1 MSNKIFGIDPGSL
14 INEVAP
20 NPTGSSGGTD
30 RVAAF
35 VQENLPIAMEVSK
48 RIGASPELILGQW
61 GLETGWGKSVI
72 PGTNNLGNIKD
83 PSGRGPRAFDKAE
96 GSNDSYRAFGTKDD
110 FGNGFADLMGLDRY
124 KGAIGAGSDPG
135 KYFTGLK
142 NGGYATDPDY
152 IQKGVAAAKMVAGA
166 LGSSLDAGAQAAPI
180 GGGEYYTPKNKGRHA
195 GVSAGADG
203 AKLSDYFKELAASA
217 IDAVGSGVQFV
228 GEGAAAVANEVTD
241 SEDYVGKNILKPV
254 SESVR
259 GSMSE
264 GGKLARQSSAIEG
277 DFLDVLQGDTSSVKL
292 PESGEGWGMLF
303 ASGLGSLAT
312 VLIPYVGQIGKAAK
326 INGALEVA
334 KAANDVAKVAQL
346 TKELAQVNR
355 IAQGIGAVTNA
366 AVTGGAAAEDVRQG
380 LGQSMA
386 QMSHDELLK
395 SVPAYAKAYA
405 ETGDQKRARDAVVN
419 SSARWAALASS
430 AAGAATGALDAKV
443 IQDVILKKGAANAL
457 AGSANSTAGRGA
469 VGFALGSAFEGSQE
483 VSEKVGQNIGENVG
497 LGRDALEDATRN
509 TLGDFLGGAV
519 VGGPLGAGAGA
530 ISRPASGPAV
540 NPAVEA
546 ARQQA
551 ANGNSPLSSAAV
563 AGNDAAPAP
572 QPEQAN
578 ADPMAD
584 RLGALEAEI
593 RQGGLLNAVR
603 SSDSPIDS
611 KQFVNDLSIAR
622 SPSTSPHLRE
632 QALARIEFA
641 VEWARENA
649 PTAPAGTDTGAAV
662 QAIDAALSDTGIQMS
677 ERDRA
682 TLADLRSM
690 IAVGN
695 MGAQAKAALAQQAM
709 SLIGPYRAGAMEA
722 VANDA
727 PAALLGEQ
735 QAQQDPSQRPG
746 GALLNG
752 LGRNAIQP
760 TVGTTEQGQA
770 ASQEAEARLQQLAEE
785 DGQAGTA
792 NGSIKAAPAVAP
804 EVAASS
810 ATEAANAR
818 LGQLEQEESVNQF
831 EADTKPVAQAE
842 PEPEQTPAEPAFD
855 RITEP
860 RVAIPADDGSGVPA
874 ARRKRRAV
882 LDSLAGL
889 GFDRVERRD
898 DGFYFLN
905 PRTRQE
911 FKLDGMADAQ
921 MANVAAR
928 RALDAAAQKAATSNQ
943 NDTPQP
949 SEAQAKAGKYA
960 KGNLKFDGLD
970 IAVENPVGS
979 TRSGTDPDGNKWS
992 VDMSAHYGF
1001 VRRTMGADGDQV
1013 DVYIAQNAKAG
1024 APVFV
1029 VDQHNDDGSFDEH
1042 KVVLGART
1050 QAEAERIYDAH
1061 FSDGSGPARRRGI
1074 KTMTMDEFKS
1084 WLKSDGTKAPAAVE
1098 DVAATV
1104 DPVYAPGTPVYS
1116 DGERTMVAADES
1128 KFPDKASPS
1137 TKAKG
1142 RSRVTKGQAAL
1153 LRSIAAV
1160 FGKRVVFFT
1169 GSLDDGFVLNSKPD
1183 TVFINQETGVSSLA
1197 VLGHELLHL
1206 LKTDMP
1212 QAYAAI
1218 AKVIRSRV
1226 ANAKAFREDYYGKF
1240 IVVDGR
1246 GMSVGAFHRQADA
1259 NKALAA
1265 LGGNG
1270 SIKEQAGVELNDN
1283 ELEELTADLNGNLMR
1298 DGKFWNEVFQQI
1310 QSDGNAPASLISRF
1324 VGLVTNVISR
1334 ISDAFAGQRSFE
1346 ANKFVNDLK
1355 EIRKAL
1361 SQGMSLYA
1369 KSAETSANKLKA
1381 DAMKAAT
1388 KVKMSTGRT
1397 ASESPAVGIHFSK
1410 QARESLDGAKY
1421 GTGMKGVEAQRLSG
1435 ATDPR
1440 IKERV
1445 YAYIDN
1451 GSGVRP
1457 EDNVGGIAHEVKLP
1471 KLYDA
1476 KADVDGLWNASDLN
1490 GSESRVLD
1498 AGYDGYF
1505 VNDKAATQ
1513 GVAVVL
1519 GKASRNLAAK
1529 PLNSNVSA
1537 EPLKK
1542 GLMSQEIEAIDITR
1556 IPGAKIRSG
1565 TIVVPPQS
1573 VQAANDEFE
1582 RANIAVRF
1590 SKERLPTP
1598 AEQYAE
1604 VEAKFKGTDQW
1615 MKAPNGQPTK
1625 LSERQWVHV
1634 RTDAFKSWFGDWE
1647 KFAGMQGGVWND
1659 ADGAVSKA
1667 VGENGEPLVVYHGTN
1682 TAGFM
1687 SFKRPGGSGRG
1698 DLGIFTTPEWEGAA
1712 SYVTSGRARNID
1724 APAMPKTT
1732 SDLEDI
1738 GYEFYD
1744 TDGEFLYSD
1753 ANGYTY
1759 GPFDTEAEALQNAL
1773 DEYDDSNNID
1783 TRPGVYALFINVR
1796 EPAESYFEGANWD
1809 GQRANQWSVEVGDEV
1824 QYDGDGKAYFQS
1836 QDEAIDFAETFV
1848 EPEIEDADERR
1859 EAAEEY
1865 VVAAQEHHETTDGV
1879 VREARLDGKDG
1890 AIIRDVMDIGSGP
1903 IAPFDPFDIFVA
1915 VDPNQLKSA
1924 DFNDGTYSLDKD
1936 DIRLSKERDY
1946 KLDIE
1951 REERVK
1957 AKAVQITKPELDAIN
1972 ADAEKFGFDKRI
1984 VSKVVAMAKDTK
1996 RKFPPKD
2003 GWAPMTVAGIT
2014 VKLDGDKKPIPG
2026 SEEPKFAI
2034 QSYGFNVPPGKSRG
2048 PATMDEALADK
2059 VANKFEQLVLDVY
2072 ERAEAGD
2079 KNAQTIIAHQ
2089 TWYRNVAEVLRREYG
2104 ASGDL
2109 LADLLGATSPNTP
2122 VDTNWKFSI
2131 DILRRFVRGDFDA
2144 ELRKFDRFVKDGGDA
2159 SKYPAADKIRQVS
2172 GKLYGMNSTNAM
2184 KALLDMWRVIEPG
2197 SAPKARNFALNL
2209 IGQSNIATIDVWAAR
2224 MLRRSAN
2231 MVRGMDL
2238 PRIPPP
2244 AETGVTGAW
2253 NASAAGIT
2261 GEFGFGA
2268 SVMDRVSRSLEKRGI
2283 KVSPPDLQAIA
2294 WFVEKELWGRKGWTS
2309 KQGEGGSFEEQIDAT
2324 PVERYMAGWSIQQGE
2339 KVPSEGDSSVAQARV
2354 LSTLVGDDSVI
2365 AARVL
2370 PSYGLY
2376 GGVVES
2382 SFDTEWTATKG
2393 KHDPTMAIAEIA
2405 RIASENDQFDIFVSR
2420 VIAPNE
2426 SNPNARPGVEIYFQ
2440 SPRALD
2446 AAMPILERFTS
2457 RGQDGFTMA
2466 VDPRA
2471 RIKSLGDKEF
2481 VGVRLQYVPEISMRW
2496 DEGLR
2501 ETLMAPG
2508 ELERVMGEKRTLLR
2522 DIAAEVSTMDGVA
2535 FASMQQ
2541 YDTLVVGKENYD
2553 EYIDRATEEGRGRA
2567 GAAPWFGAPI
2577 RQGLEGAIARLRG
2590 ERRQVNRGG
2599 VQGAGRAGERG
2610 GRPES
2615 GQAEDRQVQA
2625 PERGIRASQP
2635 RGEEELTPLPGAP
2648 KVPGFHGP
2656 DPRLVAVA
2664 EQYARDNGITLR
2676 RQAEYVQVDPERA
2689 KRIADAY
2696 EAMPHAPNDPK
2707 VKEAFQNLIRQ
2718 TVAQYEAL
2726 VDAGYKFWF
2735 IDLNKPS
2742 NAEYA
2747 STPWNAMRDIRANKE
2762 MGVFP
2767 TADGFGS
2774 GATDLDVSA
2783 NPLLADTGFRWPIGG
2798 PRGKTAPVLANDLFR
2813 AVHDAFGHG
2822 LEGSGFRAQGEENA
2836 WQAHVRLFTGS
2847 AVAAITSETRGQ
2859 NSWLNY
2865 GPSGESNRT
2874 AQVEDTVFADQKTGL
2889 MPEWTW
2895 TEGRVSDM
2903 AQQVKR
2909 SAERAPAFYSQLQ
2922 RAIEQVP
2929 ARLST
2934 MAAPQWAQWLKA
2946 NASKLGVK
2954 QDEITWSGIEDYLK
2968 LRGRDKIDSAELAAW
2983 VGANGVQIEDVLM
2996 GGPLSPNA
3004 VAQIIRDNDNLG
3016 FDTVNQ
3022 AYNALK
3028 VDYKRDPSSL
3038 NVWDISETDRDAI
3051 RRALDADQS
3060 PTKYGDYTVPGGTKY
3075 RELLLTLPPKS
3086 TTHYLAENQ
3095 YGGRGGPFATEAEAI
3110 DFAGS
3115 GGRVLPQS
3123 GDSGLDSRL
3132 YRSSHWDQRNILAH
3146 VRVDERTDADGKRVL
3161 FVNELQSD
3169 WGQDGRKRGFGEPG
3183 KGWSAKRD
3191 ENGRWDV
3198 YSAGGEYHS
3207 TVYAGSESE
3216 AISMVAGTRGRDVV
3230 PSAPFVTKT
3239 EGWLNLAL
3247 KRIAMLAVEGGYDK
3261 VAFISGKQAA
3271 NLYQL
3276 SNQIDRID
3284 YNRNGDGTYNLSAIR
3299 DGREV
3304 FAKEYVSEVELE
3316 DIVGKEIAQKMV
3328 DGEGRRPEEFD
3339 EIDRWESEDDDGGD
3353 FDYDGTQPKTL
3364 SGLDL
3369 EVGGDGM
3376 KGFYDQIVPQAISKL
3391 LPKLGGGKLT
3401 KVGINGDF
3409 NVFQEEESWWGNNV
3423 TSTLYRSEQE
3433 AREAASMPQA
3443 GFEVTDKMRDTVL
3456 SGVPLFSRE
3465 RAGTDAESDVDQ
3477 TKDKYNQR
3485 IEALRELVACLTK

>member
-20 NPTGSSGGTD
+20 NPTSSSGGAD

-142 NGGYATDPDY
+142 KGGYATDPDY

-166 LGSSLDAGAQAAPI
+166 LGSSLDAGTQSAPS
-180 GGGEYYTPKNKGRHA
+180 GGEYYTPKNKGRHA
-195 GVSAGADG
+195 GVSAGAEG

-264 GGKLARQSSAIEG
+264 GGKMARQSSAIEG
-277 DFLDVLQGDTSSVKL
+277 DFLGVLQGDTSSVKL

-457 AGSANSTAGRGA
+457 ARSANSTAGRGA

-677 ERDRA
+677 EQDRA

-709 SLIGPYRAGAMEA
+709 SLIGPYRAGAMET

-804 EVAASS
+804 EVAANS

-831 EADTKPVAQAE
+831 ESDTKPVAQAAPE
-842 PEPEQTPAEPAFD
+842 PEPEQAQAEPAFD

-882 LDSLAGL
+882 LDNLAGL

-970 IAVENPVGS
+970 IAIENPVGS

-1042 KVVLGART
+1042 KVILGART

-1104 DPVYAPGTPVYS
+1104 DPVHAPGTPVYS

-1128 KFPDKASPS
+1128 KFPEKASPS

-1160 FGKRVVFFT
+1160 FGKKVVFFT
-1169 GSLDDGFVLNSKPD
+1169 GSLDDGFVLNSRPD

-1298 DGKFWNEVFQQI
+1298 DGKFWSEVFQQI
-1310 QSDGNAPASLISRF
+1310 QADGNAPASLISRF

-1529 PLNSNVSA
+1529 PLNNKVSA

-1590 SKERLPTP
+1590 SKERLSTP

-1667 VGENGEPLVVYHGTN
+1667 VGENGEPLVVYHGTD

-1712 SYVTSGRARNID
+1712 SYVNKGRARNID

-1744 TDGEFLYSD
+1744 TDGEFSYSD

-1773 DEYDDSNNID
+1773 DEYDDSDNID

-1796 EPAESYFEGANWD
+1796 EPYESDFEGANWD
-1809 GQRANQWSVEVGDEV
+1809 GQRVDQWSVAVGGEA

-1859 EAAEEY
+1859 EAAADY
-1865 VVAAQEHHETTDGV
+1865 VFAAPDHYESTDEA
-1879 VREARLDGKDG
+1879 VREARHVGNDG
-1890 AIIRDVMDIGSGP
+1890 AVIRNVMDIGSGP
-1903 IAPFDPFDIFVA
+1903 IAPSDPFDIFVA
-1915 VDPNQLKSA
+1915 VDPGQLKSA
-1924 DFNDGTYSLDKD
+1924 DFNDGSYSLDKD
-1936 DIRLSKERDY
+1936 DIRLSAER
-1946 KLDIE
+1946 KP
-1951 REERVK
+1951 
-1957 AKAVQITKPELDAIN
+1957 AKAAAKKREQEAAIGDKTDISKLPNGRAIPPEVAVGALASSFEIARGKTYNRGRDLKMDIQGRVVAAAKAARVSLTARTKELHKFLAGVVFGDAMYALRTNENAIGWYDSKVSRAIGAISVVHPEINTSKESRLAFLWALAVTSNGLKVDKNFELAEAAYRRWKSSSDTLQARVMPTDVGIGNASKAINESLGLFNDMTRSLGYERTAKFMATEFPAGDITRMLGLEVGGEWTSTPVRGAAILGPKIGNGFYMNLNGYFDALTMDRWLMRTYGRMTGTLMTIDKQAISDSSNKLKAAVDAMTPAQRREMSTLIGKPVRKGMSQGELDALSAAVDKASII
-1972 ADAEKFGFDKRI
+1972 KDKR
-1984 VSKVVAMAKDTK
+1984 AKMQEDERTNRFRLDARGLAK
-1996 RKFPPKD
+1996 
-2003 GWAPMTVAGIT
+2003 A
-2014 VKLDGDKKPIPG
+2014 LDGQK
-2026 SEEPKFAI
+2026 EA
-2034 QSYGFNVPPGKSRG
+2034 
-2048 PATMDEALADK
+2048 PA
-2059 VANKFEQLVLDVY
+2059 N
-2072 ERAEAGD
+2072 
-2079 KNAQTIIAHQ
+2079 
-2089 TWYRNVAEVLRREYG
+2089 
-2104 ASGDL
+2104 
-2109 LADLLGATSPNTP
+2109 
-2122 VDTNWKFSI
+2122 
-2131 DILRRFVRGDFDA
+2131 
-2144 ELRKFDRFVKDGGDA
+2144 
-2159 SKYPAADKIRQVS
+2159 
-2172 GKLYGMNSTNAM
+2172 
-2184 KALLDMWRVIEPG
+2184 
-2197 SAPKARNFALNL
+2197 
-2209 IGQSNIATIDVWAAR
+2209 
-2224 MLRRSAN
+2224 
-2231 MVRGMDL
+2231 
-2238 PRIPPP
+2238 P
-2244 AETGVTGAW
+2244 AERNWIRAIFATA
-2253 NASAAGIT
+2253 
-2261 GEFGFGA
+2261 
-2268 SVMDRVSRSLEKRGI
+2268 LERLREEGKGMTM
-2283 KVSPPDLQAIA
+2283 SDLQAL
-2294 WFVEKELWGRKGWTS
+2294 LWYPERRLYDAAKADDS
-2309 KQGEGGSFEEQIDAT
+2309 IEEGYEDDDA
-2324 PVERYMAGWSIQQGE
+2324 PDYANAAMKLALNNGADRA
-2339 KVPSEGDSSVAQARV
+2339 
-2354 LSTLVGDDSVI
+2354 SVI
-2365 AARVL
+2365 AAMDKAESMGTVKAETLTDDERAAMLREMRAAPEQQVQAAFEVAPDPANAQAVAAWSGLDAKTRAAITASVRDDVL
-2370 PSYGLY
+2370 PGIADAVGVTIKKVAPATGGFAGL
-2376 GGVVES
+2376 
-2382 SFDTEWTATKG
+2382 
-2393 KHDPTMAIAEIA
+2393 I
-2405 RIASENDQFDIFVSR
+2405 
-2420 VIAPNE
+2420 
-2426 SNPNARPGVEIYFQ
+2426 NPNLIGEYQKTKVSIRQARQLSAAIGYVLDQDSVALSDPRSDQTVNLIRLTFDKKPDAHVAQIFAAINSAIPEI
-2440 SPRALD
+2440 
-2446 AAMPILERFTS
+2446 
-2457 RGQDGFTMA
+2457 DGFTLRGKNFDVLNFTSLSNEYVIEQIRQAMVKAGLPLEA
-2466 VDPRA
+2466 VLSHGEVHSELIEKGSYEGHLQGIRPGDREGVRGELDRLRDRA
-2471 RIKSLGDKEF
+2471 RQIVEQGINAARSGRP
-2481 VGVRLQYVPEISMRW
+2481 GAA
-2496 DEGLR
+2496 GL
-2501 ETLMAPG
+2501 
-2508 ELERVMGEKRTLLR
+2508 
-2522 DIAAEVSTMDGVA
+2522 AAEP
-2535 FASMQQ
+2535 ASK
-2541 YDTLVVGKENYD
+2541 GASFSR
-2553 EYIDRATEEGRGRA
+2553 DRAGRDRGREL
-2567 GAAPWFGAPI
+2567 AP
-2577 RQGLEGAIARLRG
+2577 LEGAPTVA
-2590 ERRQVNRGG
+2590 
-2599 VQGAGRAGERG
+2599 GA
-2610 GRPES
+2610 
-2615 GQAEDRQVQA
+2615 
-2625 PERGIRASQP
+2625 
-2635 RGEEELTPLPGAP
+2635 T
-2648 KVPGFHGP
+2648 GP
-2656 DPRLVAVA
+2656 DPRLVEVA
-2664 EQYARDNGITLR
+2664 ERYAQQNGISLK

-2689 KRIADAY
+2689 SRIADAY
-2696 EAMPHAPNDPK
+2696 AAMPHAPGDRK
-2707 VKEAFQNLIRQ
+2707 VKEAYGNLIRQ
-2718 TVAQYEAL
+2718 TVAQYRAL
-2726 VDAGYKFWF
+2726 EDAGYKFYLF
-2735 IDLNKPS
+2735 DES
-2742 NAEYA
+2742 NDPYQGN
-2747 STPWNAMRDIRANKE
+2747 PWNAMRDLRANQV
-2762 MGVFP
+2762 MGVFA
-2767 TADGFGS
+2767 TEAGFGS
-2774 GATDLDVSA
+2774 GATDLDVA
-2783 NPLLADTGFRWPIGG
+2783 DNPLLADTGIKWPYGSLD
-2798 PRGKTAPVLANDLFR
+2798 GKRKRVLANDLFR

-2847 AVAAITSETRGQ
+2847 AVGAITSETRGQ

-2865 GPSGESNRT
+2865 GPSGESNR
-2874 AQVEDTVFADQKTGL
+2874 AAKVEDTVFADQKTGL
-2889 MPEWTW
+2889 MPGWTW
-2895 TEGRVSDM
+2895 TEGRVGDM
-2903 AQQVKR
+2903 PAATGQDPEIIKLFDDLQNARGLRLV
-2909 SAERAPAFYSQLQ
+2909 RA
-2922 RAIEQVP
+2922 
-2929 ARLST
+2929 
-2934 MAAPQWAQWLKA
+2934 
-2946 NASKLGVK
+2946 
-2954 QDEITWSGIEDYLK
+2954 
-2968 LRGRDKIDSAELAAW
+2968 
-2983 VGANGVQIEDVLM
+2983 
-2996 GGPLSPNA
+2996 
-3004 VAQIIRDNDNLG
+3004 
-3016 FDTVNQ
+3016 
-3022 AYNALK
+3022 
-3028 VDYKRDPSSL
+3028 
-3038 NVWDISETDRDAI
+3038 RDAV
-3051 RRALDADQS
+3051 DAHPMGEQIAKIHRDF
-3060 PTKYGDYTVPGGTKY
+3060 YD
-3075 RELLLTLPPKS
+3075 TLEK
-3086 TTHYLAENQ
+3086 L
-3095 YGGRGGPFATEAEAI
+3095 
-3110 DFAGS
+3110 
-3115 GGRVLPQS
+3115 
-3123 GDSGLDSRL
+3123 
-3132 YRSSHWDQRNILAH
+3132 
-3146 VRVDERTDADGKRVL
+3146 
-3161 FVNELQSD
+3161 
-3169 WGQDGRKRGFGEPG
+3169 
-3183 KGWSAKRD
+3183 
-3191 ENGRWDV
+3191 
-3198 YSAGGEYHS
+3198 
-3207 TVYAGSESE
+3207 
-3216 AISMVAGTRGRDVV
+3216 
-3230 PSAPFVTKT
+3230 
-3239 EGWLNLAL
+3239 
-3247 KRIAMLAVEGGYDK
+3247 
-3261 VAFISGKQAA
+3261 
-3271 NLYQL
+3271 
-3276 SNQIDRID
+3276 
-3284 YNRNGDGTYNLSAIR
+3284 
-3299 DGREV
+3299 
-3304 FAKEYVSEVELE
+3304 
-3316 DIVGKEIAQKMV
+3316 
-3328 DGEGRRPEEFD
+3328 
-3339 EIDRWESEDDDGGD
+3339 DDDG
-3353 FDYDGTQPKTL
+3353 L
-3364 SGLDL
+3364 
-3369 EVGGDGM
+3369 
-3376 KGFYDQIVPQAISKL
+3376 IS
-3391 LPKLGGGKLT
+3391 
-3401 KVGINGDF
+3401 INC
-3409 NVFQEEESWWGNNV
+3409 
-3423 TSTLYRSEQE
+3423 
-3433 AREAASMPQA
+3433 P
-3443 GFEVTDKMRDTVL
+3443 
-3456 SGVPLFSRE
+3456 
-3465 RAGTDAESDVDQ
+3465 
-3477 TKDKYNQR
+3477 
-3485 IEALRELVACLTK
+3485 

>member
-1 MSNKIFGIDPGSL
+1 MSNKIFGLDPSSL
-14 INEVAP
+14 IDEVAP
-20 NPTGSSGGTD
+20 NAPVASGGGD

-61 GLETGWGKSVI
+61 GLETGWGRSVI

-110 FGNGFADLMGLDRY
+110 FGNGFADLLGLDRY

-142 NGGYATDPDY
+142 RGGYATDPEY
-152 IQKGVAAAKMVAGA
+152 IQKGVAAAKMVASV
-166 LGSSLDAGAQAAPI
+166 LGSSLSTEEPSASGTGQ
-180 GGGEYYTPKNKGRHA
+180 YYTPQNKGRHA

-203 AKLSDYFKELAASA
+203 ANVSDYFKELAASA
-217 IDAVGSGVQFV
+217 IDAIGSGVQFV
-228 GEGAAAVANEVTD
+228 GEGVAAAANKATD

-254 SESVR
+254 SESIR

-264 GGKLARQSSAIEG
+264 GGKLARRSSAIEG

-366 AVTGGAAAEDVRQG
+366 AVTGGAAAEDVRQS

-395 SVPAYAKAYA
+395 AVPAYAKAYA
-405 ETGDQKRARDAVVN
+405 ETGDQKRARDAVIN

-443 IQDVILKKGAANAL
+443 IQDVILKKGTANAL
-457 AGSANSTAGRGA
+457 AKSANSTVGRGA
-469 VGFALGSAFEGSQE
+469 VGFALGGAFEGGQE

-497 LGRDALEDATRN
+497 LGRDALDDATRD

-519 VGGPLGAGAGA
+519 VGGPLGAGAGVV
-530 ISRPASGPAV
+530 SRPAVGPAA

-563 AGNDAAPAP
+563 VGNDAAPVQQP
-572 QPEQAN
+572 QPEKVD

-584 RLGALEAEI
+584 RLGALEAEV

-603 SSDSPIDS
+603 SADSPINP
-611 KQFVNDLSIAR
+611 KQLVNDLSIAR
-622 SPSTSPHLRE
+622 SPSTAAHLRE

-677 ERDRA
+677 EQDRA

-709 SLIGPYRAGAMEA
+709 SLIGPYRAGAMET

-727 PAALLGEQ
+727 PAAMLGEQ

-831 EADTKPVAQAE
+831 EADTKPVAQAAPEPE
-842 PEPEQTPAEPAFD
+842 PEPEQAPAEPAFD

-882 LDSLAGL
+882 LDNLAGL

-905 PRTRQE
+905 SRTRQE
-911 FKLDGMADAQ
+911 FKLDGRADAQ
-921 MANVAAR
+921 MANVAVR
-928 RALDAAAQKAATSNQ
+928 RALDAAAQQAATSNQ

-949 SEAQAKAGKYA
+949 TEAQAKAGKYA

-970 IAVENPVGS
+970 IAIENPVGS
-979 TRSGTDPDGNKWS
+979 TRSGTDPAGNKWS
-992 VDMSAHYGF
+992 VDMTAHYGF

-1013 DVYIAQNAKAG
+1013 DVYIAPNARAG
-1024 APVFV
+1024 SPVYVF
-1029 VDQHNDDGSFDEH
+1029 DQHNDDGSFDEH
-1042 KVVLGART
+1042 KVVLGARS

-1061 FSDGSGPARRRGI
+1061 FSDGSGPSRRRGV
-1074 KTMTMDEFKS
+1074 KAMSMDEFKS

-1098 DVAATV
+1098 DIAATV
-1104 DPVYAPGTPVYS
+1104 EPGYAPGVTIYT
-1116 DGERTMVAADES
+1116 DGERTMVTADES
-1128 KFPDKASPS
+1128 AFPEKAPASA
-1137 TKAKG
+1137 KAKG
-1142 RSRVTKGQAAL
+1142 RNKVTQGQAAL

-1160 FGKRVVFFT
+1160 FGKKVVFFT

-1270 SIKEQAGVELNDN
+1270 SIKEQTGVELNDN

-1361 SQGMSLYA
+1361 SQGVSLYA
-1369 KSAETSANKLKA
+1369 KSAEISANKLKA

-1388 KVKMSTGRT
+1388 KVKMSTDRV
-1397 ASESPAVGIHFSK
+1397 ASESPEVGIHFSR
-1410 QARESLDGAKY
+1410 QARETLDGSKY
-1421 GTGMKGVEAQRLSG
+1421 GTGLKGAEAQRLSG

-1440 IKERV
+1440 IKDRV
-1445 YAYIDN
+1445 YAYIDE
-1451 GSGVRP
+1451 GTGVRP
-1457 EDNVGGIAHEVKLP
+1457 EAGVGGYAHEVKLP

-1476 KADVDGLWNASDLN
+1476 KADVNGIWNASDLN

-1498 AGYDGYF
+1498 AGFDGYF
-1505 VNDKAATQ
+1505 VKQHPTGQ
-1513 GVAVVL
+1513 GIAVVL

-1529 PLNSNVSA
+1529 PLNGYVSAKPLNGYVSA

-1542 GLMSQEIEAIDITR
+1542 GLMSQEIAAIDITR
-1556 IPGAKIRSG
+1556 IPGAKIKSG

-1573 VQAANDEFE
+1573 RQAANDEFE

-1590 SKERLPTP
+1590 SAERLPTP

-1604 VEAKFKGTDQW
+1604 VEAKYRGTDQW
-1615 MKAPNGQPTK
+1615 MKAPNGEPTK
-1625 LSERQWVHV
+1625 LNERQWIHV
-1634 RTDAFKSWFGDWE
+1634 RTPSFKAWFGDWE
-1647 KFAGMQGGVWND
+1647 KFAGKEGSVWND
-1659 ADGAVSKA
+1659 ADGEVSKA
-1667 VGENGEPLVVYHGTN
+1667 VGSNGEPLVVYHGTN
-1682 TAGFM
+1682 SAGFM
-1687 SFKRPGGSGRG
+1687 KFNRPGGSGRG

-1712 SYVTSGRARNID
+1712 SYVNKGRARNID
-1724 APAMPKTT
+1724 APAMPKTA

-1744 TDGEFLYSD
+1744 IDGEFSYSD

-1773 DEYDDSNNID
+1773 DEYDDSDNVD

-1796 EPAESYFEGANWD
+1796 NPQEAYFEGANWD
-1809 GQRANQWSVEVGDEV
+1809 GQRAGQWSVEVGGEL
-1824 QYDGDGKAYFQS
+1824 QYDANNKAYFQS
-1836 QDEAIDFAETFV
+1836 QDEAIDFAEMFV
-1848 EPEIEDADERR
+1848 DPDIEDDGDRR
-1859 EAAEEY
+1859 EAAADY
-1865 VVAAQEHHETTDGV
+1865 VVAAPDHYETTDDV
-1879 VREARLDGKDG
+1879 VREARRSGMDG
-1890 AIIRDVMDIGSGP
+1890 AIIREVMDIGSGP
-1903 IAPFDPFDIFVA
+1903 IAPFDPFDVFVA

-1972 ADAEKFGFDKRI
+1972 ADAEKLGLDKRI
-1984 VSKVVAMAKDTK
+1984 VSKVVVMARDTK

-2003 GWAPMTVAGIT
+2003 GWAPMTVAGIA

-2059 VANKFEQLVLDVY
+2059 VAAKFEQLVLDVY

-2244 AETGVTGAW
+2244 AEPGVTGVW
-2253 NASAAGIT
+2253 NASATGIT

-2339 KVPSEGDSSVAQARV
+2339 KVPSDGDSSVAQARV

-2365 AARVL
+2365 AARVM

-2393 KHDPTMAIAEIA
+2393 RHDPTMAIAEIA
-2405 RIASENDQFDIFVSR
+2405 KIASENDQFDIFVSR

-2471 RIKSLGDKEF
+2471 RIKSLGNKEF

-2508 ELERVMGEKRTLLR
+2508 ELERVMEEKRVLLR
-2522 DIAAEVSTMDGVA
+2522 DIAAEVRTMDGVA

-2599 VQGAGRAGERG
+2599 VPGAGGASDRG
-2610 GRPES
+2610 GRPEF
-2615 GQAEDRQVQA
+2615 GQATDRQVQA
-2625 PERGIRASQP
+2625 PERGVRASQP

-2648 KVPGFHGP
+2648 NVPGFHGP

-2664 EQYARDNGITLR
+2664 ERYARDNGITLR

-2707 VKEAFQNLIRQ
+2707 VKEAYENLIRQ

-2767 TADGFGS
+2767 TAEGFGS
-2774 GATDLDVSA
+2774 GATNLDVSA

-2865 GPSGESNRT
+2865 GPHGERNRT
-2874 AQVEDTVFADQKTGL
+2874 AKVEDTVFADQKTGL

-2895 TEGRVSDM
+2895 TEGRVGDM
-2903 AQQVKR
+2903 
-2909 SAERAPAFYSQLQ
+2909 PA
-2922 RAIEQVP
+2922 
-2929 ARLST
+2929 
-2934 MAAPQWAQWLKA
+2934 
-2946 NASKLGVK
+2946 
-2954 QDEITWSGIEDYLK
+2954 
-2968 LRGRDKIDSAELAAW
+2968 
-2983 VGANGVQIEDVLM
+2983 ANGQDPEIIKLFDDLQ
-2996 GGPLSPNA
+2996 NA
-3004 VAQIIRDNDNLG
+3004 RGLRLV
-3016 FDTVNQ
+3016 
-3022 AYNALK
+3022 
-3028 VDYKRDPSSL
+3028 
-3038 NVWDISETDRDAI
+3038 
-3051 RRALDADQS
+3051 RA
-3060 PTKYGDYTVPGGTKY
+3060 
-3075 RELLLTLPPKS
+3075 RE
-3086 TTHYLAENQ
+3086 
-3095 YGGRGGPFATEAEAI
+3095 
-3110 DFAGS
+3110 
-3115 GGRVLPQS
+3115 
-3123 GDSGLDSRL
+3123 
-3132 YRSSHWDQRNILAH
+3132 
-3146 VRVDERTDADGKRVL
+3146 
-3161 FVNELQSD
+3161 
-3169 WGQDGRKRGFGEPG
+3169 
-3183 KGWSAKRD
+3183 
-3191 ENGRWDV
+3191 
-3198 YSAGGEYHS
+3198 
-3207 TVYAGSESE
+3207 
-3216 AISMVAGTRGRDVV
+3216 
-3230 PSAPFVTKT
+3230 
-3239 EGWLNLAL
+3239 
-3247 KRIAMLAVEGGYDK
+3247 AVEAHPMGEQIAKIHKDFYD
-3261 VAFISGKQAA
+3261 I
-3271 NLYQL
+3271 LEQL
-3276 SNQIDRID
+3276 
-3284 YNRNGDGTYNLSAIR
+3284 
-3299 DGREV
+3299 
-3304 FAKEYVSEVELE
+3304 
-3316 DIVGKEIAQKMV
+3316 
-3328 DGEGRRPEEFD
+3328 
-3339 EIDRWESEDDDGGD
+3339 DDDGLI
-3353 FDYDGTQPKTL
+3353 K
-3364 SGLDL
+3364 
-3369 EVGGDGM
+3369 
-3376 KGFYDQIVPQAISKL
+3376 
-3391 LPKLGGGKLT
+3391 
-3401 KVGINGDF
+3401 INC
-3409 NVFQEEESWWGNNV
+3409 
-3423 TSTLYRSEQE
+3423 
-3433 AREAASMPQA
+3433 P
-3443 GFEVTDKMRDTVL
+3443 
-3456 SGVPLFSRE
+3456 
-3465 RAGTDAESDVDQ
+3465 
-3477 TKDKYNQR
+3477 
-3485 IEALRELVACLTK
+3485 

>member
-1 MSNKIFGIDPGSL
+1 MSNKIFGIDPSS
-14 INEVAP
+14 IIDEVAP
-20 NPTGSSGGTD
+20 TRAPAKTSGGGD
-30 RVAAF
+30 RVSAF
-35 VQENLPIAMEVSK
+35 VRENLPIAMEVSK

-72 PGTNNLGNIKD
+72 PGSNNLGNIKD
-83 PSGRGPRAFDKAE
+83 PSGRGPRAVDNMT
-96 GSNDSYRAFGTKDD
+96 GSNDSYKAFSSVDD
-110 FGNGFADLMGLDRY
+110 FANGFSGLLSRRY
-124 KGAIGAGSDPG
+124 AGAVGSGSSPG
-135 KYFTGLK
+135 KYFSALK
-142 NGGYATDPDY
+142 SGGYAEDPDY
-152 IQKGVAAAKMVAGA
+152 VQKGVAASKMVAGV
-166 LGSSLDAGAQAAPI
+166 LGSSLDDDTDPAPKV
-180 GGGEYYTPKNKGRHA
+180 GGEYYTPANKGRHA
-195 GVSAGADG
+195 GVSAGAGG
-203 AKLSDYFKELAASA
+203 AVASDYLKELAASA
-217 IDAVGSGVQFV
+217 IDAVGSGLQFV
-228 GEGAAAVANEVTD
+228 GEGAAAIANSATD

-346 TKELAQVNR
+346 TKELARVNR

-366 AVTGGAAAEDVRQG
+366 AVTGGAAAEDVRQS

-386 QMSHDELLK
+386 QMSHDELLEA
-395 SVPAYAKAYA
+395 VPAYAKAYA
-405 ETGDQKRARDAVVN
+405 ETGDQKLSRDAVIN
-419 SSARWAALASS
+419 SSARWAAMASS

-443 IQDVILKKGAANAL
+443 IQDVILKRGASTAL
-457 AGSANSTAGRGA
+457 SKTANSTAGRGA
-469 VGFALGSAFEGSQE
+469 VGFALGSAFEGGQE
-483 VSEKVGQNIGENVG
+483 VGEKVGQNVGENVG
-497 LGRDALEDATRN
+497 LGRDVTDDVTRN

-519 VGGPLGAGAGA
+519 VGGPLGAGAGV
-530 ISRPASGPAV
+530 ISSPTRVQSQPS
-540 NPAVEA
+540 NPAVDA

-551 ANGNSPLSSAAV
+551 AKGNSPLSSAAV

-572 QPEQAN
+572 QPEQTN

-603 SSDSPIDS
+603 SIDSPIDS

-622 SPSTSPHLRE
+622 SPSTAPHLRE

-649 PTAPAGTDTGAAV
+649 PAAPAGADTGAAV
-662 QAIDAALSDTGIQMS
+662 QAIDAALNDTGIQMS
-677 ERDRA
+677 EQDRA

-709 SLIGPYRAGAMEA
+709 SLIGPYRAGAMET

-727 PAALLGEQ
+727 PASLLGEQ

-785 DGQAGTA
+785 DGQAGVA
-792 NGSIKAAPAVAP
+792 NGSIKAVPAVAP
-804 EVAASS
+804 EAAANS

-831 EADTKPVAQAE
+831 DADTKPVAQAE
-842 PEPEQTPAEPAFD
+842 PEPEQTPVEPTFD

-882 LDSLAGL
+882 LDNLAGL

-1104 DPVYAPGTPVYS
+1104 DPAYAPGTLIYS
-1116 DGERTMVAADES
+1116 DGERNMVAADES
-1128 KFPDKASPS
+1128 KFPEKAAPS
-1137 TKAKG
+1137 AKAKG

-1153 LRSIAAV
+1153 LRSIAAA
-1160 FGKRVVFFT
+1160 FGKKVAFFT
-1169 GSLDDGFVLNSKPD
+1169 GARDDGFVLNSKPD
-1183 TVFINQETGVSSLA
+1183 TIFINQETGVSSLA

-1270 SIKEQAGVELNDN
+1270 SIKEQAGVDLNDN
-1283 ELEELTADLNGNLMR
+1283 ELEELAADLNGNLMR
-1298 DGKFWNEVFQQI
+1298 DGKFWHEVFQQI
-1310 QSDGNAPASLISRF
+1310 RDDGNAPASLISRF

-1369 KSAETSANKLKA
+1369 KSAEISANKLKA

-1388 KVKMSTGRT
+1388 KVRMSTGRA
-1397 ASESPAVGIHFSK
+1397 ASESPEVGIHFSK

-1421 GTGMKGVEAQRLSG
+1421 GTGMKGVEAQRLSD

-1440 IKERV
+1440 IKNRV

-1490 GSESRVLD
+1490 GSESRILD

-1519 GKASRNLAAK
+1519 GEASRNLAAK
-1529 PLNSNVSA
+1529 PLNSKVSA
-1537 EPLKK
+1537 DPLKK
-1542 GLMSQEIEAIDITR
+1542 GLMSREIEAIDITR

-1590 SKERLPTP
+1590 SKERLSTP

-1687 SFKRPGGSGRG
+1687 SFRRPGGSGRG

-1712 SYVTSGRARNID
+1712 SYVNKGRARNID

-1744 TDGEFLYSD
+1744 IDGEFSYSD

-1796 EPAESYFEGANWD
+1796 DPAESDFEGANWD
-1809 GQRANQWSVEVGDEV
+1809 GQRADQWSVEVGGEV

-1859 EAAEEY
+1859 EAAADY
-1865 VVAAQEHHETTDGV
+1865 VVAAQDHYETTDDA
-1879 VREARLDGKDG
+1879 VREARHVGNDG
-1890 AIIRDVMDIGSGP
+1890 AVIRNVMDIGSGP

-1924 DFNDGTYSLDKD
+1924 DFNDGSYSLDKD
-1936 DIRLSKERDY
+1936 DIRLSAER
-1946 KLDIE
+1946 KP
-1951 REERVK
+1951 
-1957 AKAVQITKPELDAIN
+1957 AKAAAKKREQEAAVGDKTDVSKLPNGRAIPPEVAVGALASSFEIARGKAYNRGRDLKMDIQGRVVAAAKAARVSLTARTKELHKFLAGVVFGDAMYALRTNENAIGWYDSKVSRAIGAISVVHPEINNSKESRLAFLWALAVTSNGLKVDKNFELAEAAYRRWKSSSDTLQARVMPTDVGIGNASKAINESLGLFNEMTKSLGYERTAKFMATEFPAGDITRMLGLEVGGEWTSTPVRGAAILGPKIGNGFYMNLNGYFDALTMDRWLMRTYGRMTGTLMTIDKQAISDGRNKLKAAVDAMTPAQRREMSALIGKPVRKGMSQGELDALSAAVDKASII
-1972 ADAEKFGFDKRI
+1972 KDKR
-1984 VSKVVAMAKDTK
+1984 AKMQEDERTNRFRLDARGLAK
-1996 RKFPPKD
+1996 
-2003 GWAPMTVAGIT
+2003 A
-2014 VKLDGDKKPIPG
+2014 LDGQK
-2026 SEEPKFAI
+2026 EA
-2034 QSYGFNVPPGKSRG
+2034 
-2048 PATMDEALADK
+2048 PA
-2059 VANKFEQLVLDVY
+2059 N
-2072 ERAEAGD
+2072 
-2079 KNAQTIIAHQ
+2079 
-2089 TWYRNVAEVLRREYG
+2089 
-2104 ASGDL
+2104 
-2109 LADLLGATSPNTP
+2109 
-2122 VDTNWKFSI
+2122 
-2131 DILRRFVRGDFDA
+2131 
-2144 ELRKFDRFVKDGGDA
+2144 
-2159 SKYPAADKIRQVS
+2159 
-2172 GKLYGMNSTNAM
+2172 
-2184 KALLDMWRVIEPG
+2184 
-2197 SAPKARNFALNL
+2197 
-2209 IGQSNIATIDVWAAR
+2209 
-2224 MLRRSAN
+2224 
-2231 MVRGMDL
+2231 
-2238 PRIPPP
+2238 P
-2244 AETGVTGAW
+2244 AERNWIRAIFATA
-2253 NASAAGIT
+2253 
-2261 GEFGFGA
+2261 
-2268 SVMDRVSRSLEKRGI
+2268 LERLREEGKGMTM
-2283 KVSPPDLQAIA
+2283 SDLQAL
-2294 WFVEKELWGRKGWTS
+2294 LWYPERRLYDAAKADDS
-2309 KQGEGGSFEEQIDAT
+2309 IEEGYEDDDA
-2324 PVERYMAGWSIQQGE
+2324 PDYANAAMKLALNNGADRA
-2339 KVPSEGDSSVAQARV
+2339 
-2354 LSTLVGDDSVI
+2354 SVI
-2365 AARVL
+2365 AAMDKAESMGTVKAETLTDDERAAMLREMRAAPEQQVQAAFEVAPDPANAQAVAAWSRLDAKTRAAITASVRDDVL
-2370 PSYGLY
+2370 PGIADAVGVTIKKVAPATGGFAGL
-2376 GGVVES
+2376 
-2382 SFDTEWTATKG
+2382 
-2393 KHDPTMAIAEIA
+2393 I
-2405 RIASENDQFDIFVSR
+2405 
-2420 VIAPNE
+2420 
-2426 SNPNARPGVEIYFQ
+2426 NPNLIGEYQKTKVSIRQARQLSAAIGYVLDQDSVALSDPRSDKTVNLIRLTFNKKPDAHVAQIFAAINSAIPEI
-2440 SPRALD
+2440 
-2446 AAMPILERFTS
+2446 
-2457 RGQDGFTMA
+2457 DGFTLRGKNFDVLNFTSLSNEYVIEQIRQAMIKAGLPLEA
-2466 VDPRA
+2466 VLSHGEVHSELIEKESYEGHLQGIRPGDREGVRGELDRLRDRA
-2471 RIKSLGDKEF
+2471 RQIVEQGINAARSGRP
-2481 VGVRLQYVPEISMRW
+2481 GAA
-2496 DEGLR
+2496 GL
-2501 ETLMAPG
+2501 
-2508 ELERVMGEKRTLLR
+2508 
-2522 DIAAEVSTMDGVA
+2522 AAEP
-2535 FASMQQ
+2535 ASK
-2541 YDTLVVGKENYD
+2541 GASFSR
-2553 EYIDRATEEGRGRA
+2553 DRAGRGQGRELAPLEGAPTVA
-2567 GAAPWFGAPI
+2567 GAA
-2577 RQGLEGAIARLRG
+2577 
-2590 ERRQVNRGG
+2590 
-2599 VQGAGRAGERG
+2599 
-2610 GRPES
+2610 
-2615 GQAEDRQVQA
+2615 
-2625 PERGIRASQP
+2625 
-2635 RGEEELTPLPGAP
+2635 
-2648 KVPGFHGP
+2648 GP
-2656 DPRLVAVA
+2656 DPRLVEVA
-2664 EQYARDNGITLR
+2664 DRYAQQNGISLK

-2689 KRIADAY
+2689 RRIADAY
-2696 EAMPHAPNDPK
+2696 AAMPHAPGDRK
-2707 VKEAFQNLIRQ
+2707 VKEAYDNLIRQ
-2718 TVAQYEAL
+2718 TVAQYRAL
-2726 VDAGYKFWF
+2726 EDAGYKFYLF
-2735 IDLNKPS
+2735 DES
-2742 NAEYA
+2742 NDPYQGN
-2747 STPWNAMRDIRANKE
+2747 PWNAMRDLRANQV
-2762 MGVFP
+2762 MGVFA
-2767 TADGFGS
+2767 TEAGFGS
-2774 GATDLDVSA
+2774 GATDLDVA
-2783 NPLLADTGFRWPIGG
+2783 DNPLLADTGIKWPYGSLD
-2798 PRGKTAPVLANDLFR
+2798 GKTKRVLANDLFR

-2865 GPSGESNRT
+2865 GPHGESNRD
-2874 AQVEDTVFADQKTGL
+2874 AKVEDTVFADQKTGL
-2889 MPEWTW
+2889 MPEWAW
-2895 TEGRVSDM
+2895 TEGRVGDM
-2903 AQQVKR
+2903 
-2909 SAERAPAFYSQLQ
+2909 PAVNGQDPE
-2922 RAIEQVP
+2922 II
-2929 ARLST
+2929 
-2934 MAAPQWAQWLKA
+2934 
-2946 NASKLGVK
+2946 KL
-2954 QDEITWSGIEDYLK
+2954 
-2968 LRGRDKIDSAELAAW
+2968 
-2983 VGANGVQIEDVLM
+2983 
-2996 GGPLSPNA
+2996 
-3004 VAQIIRDNDNLG
+3004 
-3016 FDTVNQ
+3016 FD
-3022 AYNALK
+3022 
-3028 VDYKRDPSSL
+3028 D
-3038 NVWDISETDRDAI
+3038 
-3051 RRALDADQS
+3051 
-3060 PTKYGDYTVPGGTKY
+3060 
-3075 RELLLTLPPKS
+3075 
-3086 TTHYLAENQ
+3086 
-3095 YGGRGGPFATEAEAI
+3095 
-3110 DFAGS
+3110 
-3115 GGRVLPQS
+3115 
-3123 GDSGLDSRL
+3123 
-3132 YRSSHWDQRNILAH
+3132 
-3146 VRVDERTDADGKRVL
+3146 
-3161 FVNELQSD
+3161 LQSA
-3169 WGQDGRKRGFGEPG
+3169 RGLRLVRAREAVDAHPMGEQI
-3183 KGWSAKRD
+3183 AKI
-3191 ENGRWDV
+3191 
-3198 YSAGGEYHS
+3198 HS
-3207 TVYAGSESE
+3207 
-3216 AISMVAGTRGRDVV
+3216 D
-3230 PSAPFVTKT
+3230 F
-3239 EGWLNLAL
+3239 
-3247 KRIAMLAVEGGYDK
+3247 YD
-3261 VAFISGKQAA
+3261 I
-3271 NLYQL
+3271 
-3276 SNQIDRID
+3276 
-3284 YNRNGDGTYNLSAIR
+3284 
-3299 DGREV
+3299 
-3304 FAKEYVSEVELE
+3304 LE
-3316 DIVGKEIAQKMV
+3316 KL
-3328 DGEGRRPEEFD
+3328 
-3339 EIDRWESEDDDGGD
+3339 DDDG
-3353 FDYDGTQPKTL
+3353 L
-3364 SGLDL
+3364 
-3369 EVGGDGM
+3369 
-3376 KGFYDQIVPQAISKL
+3376 IS
-3391 LPKLGGGKLT
+3391 
-3401 KVGINGDF
+3401 INC
-3409 NVFQEEESWWGNNV
+3409 
-3423 TSTLYRSEQE
+3423 
-3433 AREAASMPQA
+3433 P
-3443 GFEVTDKMRDTVL
+3443 
-3456 SGVPLFSRE
+3456 
-3465 RAGTDAESDVDQ
+3465 
-3477 TKDKYNQR
+3477 
-3485 IEALRELVACLTK
+3485 

>member
-1 MSNKIFGIDPGSL
+1 MAQNDFSLLLSITPDAKKPEQEQSAGSDYAAQARVYWPALLGQESGGKQFRPDGSTTTSEKGARGIAQVMESTAPEAARLAGLPHDPDRLLNDSKYNEALGFAYFTEKMREFGGDAPRALAAYNAGAGRVRGALKKAQDAGRPDAWLEFMPEETRQYVPKILSRSTQAAQPQRQPQREERFATAKPMTTSRTMSEAVKDNLIGLGAGTVSGVEMLSNAFGADNDVSETLRGARDGLMENQSDYRKDQRRERAARIQAA
-14 INEVAP
+14 E
-20 NPTGSSGGTD
+20 SSGSTWAEIRENAAGFLEAPVETSLNAVGTSAPTILAGLIPGVNKT
-30 RVAAF
+30 VAA
-35 VQENLPIAMEVSK
+35 
-48 RIGASPELILGQW
+48 RLILQGA
-61 GLETGWGKSVI
+61 
-72 PGTNNLGNIKD
+72 LG
-83 PSGRGPRAFDKAE
+83 A
-96 GSNDSYRAFGTKDD
+96 TQ
-110 FGNGFADLMGLDRY
+110 
-124 KGAIGAGSDPG
+124 GAGSVKG
-135 KYFTGLK
+135 TIYETVERRLIEAGHS
-142 NGGYATDPDY
+142 PDD
-152 IQKGVAAAKMVAGA
+152 AAKVA
-166 LGSSLDAGAQAAPI
+166 AGAQAYDSENAGNIAVGAILFAAAGI
-180 GGGEYYTPKNKGRHA
+180 GGIESSIAKRSAATAGKNAAGYIAADSLLKRTAKGIVSEMVPEMGQGGHERYSGNVALNNEGFDVDPMQGVA
-195 GVSAGADG
+195 GQAVAEGLASAPGGGIAGA
-203 AKLSDYFKELAASA
+203 
-217 IDAVGSGVQFV
+217 
-228 GEGAAAVANEVTD
+228 
-241 SEDYVGKNILKPV
+241 
-254 SESVR
+254 
-259 GSMSE
+259 MS
-264 GGKLARQSSAIEG
+264 S
-277 DFLDVLQGDTSSVKL
+277 
-292 PESGEGWGMLF
+292 P
-303 ASGLGSLAT
+303 
-312 VLIPYVGQIGKAAK
+312 
-326 INGALEVA
+326 
-334 KAANDVAKVAQL
+334 
-346 TKELAQVNR
+346 
-355 IAQGIGAVTNA
+355 
-366 AVTGGAAAEDVRQG
+366 
-380 LGQSMA
+380 
-386 QMSHDELLK
+386 
-395 SVPAYAKAYA
+395 
-405 ETGDQKRARDAVVN
+405 
-419 SSARWAALASS
+419 
-430 AAGAATGALDAKV
+430 AGAA
-443 IQDVILKKGAANAL
+443 
-457 AGSANSTAGRGA
+457 
-469 VGFALGSAFEGSQE
+469 
-483 VSEKVGQNIGENVG
+483 
-497 LGRDALEDATRN
+497 
-509 TLGDFLGGAV
+509 
-519 VGGPLGAGAGA
+519 
-530 ISRPASGPAV
+530 PAP
-540 NPAVEA
+540 NPAVDA

-551 ANGNSPLSSAAV
+551 AKGNSPLSSAAV

-649 PTAPAGTDTGAAV
+649 PTAPTGADTGAAV

-677 ERDRA
+677 EQDRA

-695 MGAQAKAALAQQAM
+695 MGAKAKAALAQQAM
-709 SLIGPYRAGAMEA
+709 SLIGPYRAGAMET

-727 PAALLGEQ
+727 PAAMLGEQ

-804 EVAASS
+804 EVAANS

-831 EADTKPVAQAE
+831 EADTKPVAQAAPE
-842 PEPEQTPAEPAFD
+842 PEPEQAPAEPAFD

-882 LDSLAGL
+882 LDNLAGL

-1042 KVVLGART
+1042 KVILGART
-1050 QAEAERIYDAH
+1050 QSEAERIYDAH

-1104 DPVYAPGTPVYS
+1104 DPGYAPGAVIYS
-1116 DGERTMVAADES
+1116 DGERTAVASDES
-1128 KFPDKASPS
+1128 KFPEKAVPPAK
-1137 TKAKG
+1137 TKA
-1142 RSRVTKGQAAL
+1142 RYRVSKGQAVL

-1160 FGKRVVFFT
+1160 FGKKVAFFT
-1169 GSLDDGFVLNSKPD
+1169 GIRDDGFVLNSKPD
-1183 TVFINQETGVSSLA
+1183 TIFINQETGISTLA

-1218 AKVIRSRV
+1218 AKVIRERV
-1226 ANAKAFREDYYGKF
+1226 ANAKAFREDYYGRF

-1246 GMSVGAFHRQADA
+1246 GMAVGSFHRQADA

-1270 SIKEQAGVELNDN
+1270 SIKEQAGVDLNDN
-1283 ELEELTADLNGNLMR
+1283 ELEELAADLSGNLMR
-1298 DGKFWNEVFQQI
+1298 DGKFWHEVFQQI
-1310 QSDGNAPASLISRF
+1310 RDDGNAPASLISRF

-1334 ISDAFAGQRSFE
+1334 ISSAFSGEKLYE

-1369 KSAETSANKLKA
+1369 KSAEISANKLKA

-1590 SKERLPTP
+1590 SKERLSTP

-1647 KFAGMQGGVWND
+1647 RFAGMQGGVWND

-1712 SYVTSGRARNID
+1712 SYVTRGRARNID

-1744 TDGEFLYSD
+1744 IDGEFSYSD

-1796 EPAESYFEGANWD
+1796 EPAESDFEGANWD
-1809 GQRANQWSVEVGDEV
+1809 GQRADQWSVEVGGEV

-1848 EPEIEDADERR
+1848 EPEVEDADERR
-1859 EAAEEY
+1859 EAAADY
-1865 VVAAQEHHETTDGV
+1865 VVAAQEHYETTDGV
-1879 VREARLDGKDG
+1879 VREARRDGRDG
-1890 AIIRDVMDIGSGP
+1890 AVIRNVMDIGSGP

-1915 VDPNQLKSA
+1915 VDPGQLKSA
-1924 DFNDGTYSLDKD
+1924 DFNDGSYSLDKD

-1957 AKAVQITKPELDAIN
+1957 SKAVQITKPELDAIN

-2003 GWAPMTVAGIT
+2003 GWAPMTVAGIA

-2026 SEEPKFAI
+2026 SEEPKFATH
-2034 QSYGFNVPPGKSRG
+2034 SYGFNVPPGKSRG

-2059 VANKFEQLVLDVY
+2059 VAAKFERLVLDVY

-2122 VDTNWKFSI
+2122 VDTNWRFSI

-2159 SKYPAADKIRQVS
+2159 SKYHAADKIRQVS

-2184 KALLDMWRVIEPG
+2184 KALLDMWRAIEPG
-2197 SAPKARNFALNL
+2197 VAPKARNFALNL

-2231 MVRGMDL
+2231 MVRGMNL

-2244 AETGVTGAW
+2244 AETGVTGVW
-2253 NASAAGIT
+2253 NASATGIT

-2268 SVMDRVSRSLEKRGI
+2268 SVMDRVSRSLERRGI

-2294 WFVEKELWGRKGWTS
+2294 WFVEKELWGSKGWTS

-2324 PVERYMAGWSIQQGE
+2324 PVERYTAGWSIQQGE
-2339 KVPSEGDSSVAQARV
+2339 KVPSEGNSSVAQVRV

-2365 AARVL
+2365 SARVL
-2370 PSYGLY
+2370 PTYGLY

-2382 SFDTEWTATKG
+2382 SFDTEWTAVKG
-2393 KHDPTMAIAEIA
+2393 RHDPTMAIAEIA
-2405 RIASENDQFDIFVSR
+2405 KIASENDQFDIFVSR

-2440 SPRALD
+2440 SPRALE
-2446 AAMPILERFTS
+2446 AAMPVLERFTS

-2471 RIKSLGDKEF
+2471 RIKSLGNKEF

-2522 DIAAEVSTMDGVA
+2522 DIAAEVNTMDGVA

-2567 GAAPWFGAPI
+2567 GAAPWFGTPI

-2599 VQGAGRAGERG
+2599 VQGAGRAGDRG
-2610 GRPES
+2610 GRQES
-2615 GQAEDRQVQA
+2615 GQAADRQVQA

-2648 KVPGFHGP
+2648 NVPGFHGP

-2664 EQYARDNGITLR
+2664 ERYARDNGITLR

-2689 KRIADAY
+2689 KRISDAY
-2696 EAMPHAPNDPK
+2696 EAMPHAPSDPR
-2707 VKEAFQNLIRQ
+2707 VKEAYANLIRQ

-2735 IDLNKPS
+2735 IDIGRAS

-2774 GATDLDVSA
+2774 GATDVDVSA
-2783 NPLLADTGFRWPIGG
+2783 NPLLADTGFRWPVGG

-2847 AVAAITSETRGQ
+2847 AVGAITSETRGQ

-2865 GPSGESNRT
+2865 GPNGESNRT

-2895 TEGRVSDM
+2895 TEGRVGDM
-2903 AQQVKR
+2903 
-2909 SAERAPAFYSQLQ
+2909 PA
-2922 RAIEQVP
+2922 
-2929 ARLST
+2929 
-2934 MAAPQWAQWLKA
+2934 
-2946 NASKLGVK
+2946 
-2954 QDEITWSGIEDYLK
+2954 
-2968 LRGRDKIDSAELAAW
+2968 
-2983 VGANGVQIEDVLM
+2983 
-2996 GGPLSPNA
+2996 
-3004 VAQIIRDNDNLG
+3004 
-3016 FDTVNQ
+3016 
-3022 AYNALK
+3022 
-3028 VDYKRDPSSL
+3028 
-3038 NVWDISETDRDAI
+3038 
-3051 RRALDADQS
+3051 
-3060 PTKYGDYTVPGGTKY
+3060 
-3075 RELLLTLPPKS
+3075 
-3086 TTHYLAENQ
+3086 
-3095 YGGRGGPFATEAEAI
+3095 AT
-3110 DFAGS
+3110 
-3115 GGRVLPQS
+3115 
-3123 GDSGLDSRL
+3123 
-3132 YRSSHWDQRNILAH
+3132 
-3146 VRVDERTDADGKRVL
+3146 
-3161 FVNELQSD
+3161 
-3169 WGQDGRKRGFGEPG
+3169 GQDLEIIKLFDDLQNARGLRLVRAREAVDAHPMGEQI
-3183 KGWSAKRD
+3183 AKIHKD
-3191 ENGRWDV
+3191 
-3198 YSAGGEYHS
+3198 
-3207 TVYAGSESE
+3207 
-3216 AISMVAGTRGRDVV
+3216 
-3230 PSAPFVTKT
+3230 F
-3239 EGWLNLAL
+3239 
-3247 KRIAMLAVEGGYDK
+3247 YD
-3261 VAFISGKQAA
+3261 I
-3271 NLYQL
+3271 
-3276 SNQIDRID
+3276 
-3284 YNRNGDGTYNLSAIR
+3284 
-3299 DGREV
+3299 
-3304 FAKEYVSEVELE
+3304 LE
-3316 DIVGKEIAQKMV
+3316 KL
-3328 DGEGRRPEEFD
+3328 
-3339 EIDRWESEDDDGGD
+3339 DDDG
-3353 FDYDGTQPKTL
+3353 L
-3364 SGLDL
+3364 
-3369 EVGGDGM
+3369 
-3376 KGFYDQIVPQAISKL
+3376 IS
-3391 LPKLGGGKLT
+3391 
-3401 KVGINGDF
+3401 INC
-3409 NVFQEEESWWGNNV
+3409 
-3423 TSTLYRSEQE
+3423 
-3433 AREAASMPQA
+3433 P
-3443 GFEVTDKMRDTVL
+3443 
-3456 SGVPLFSRE
+3456 
-3465 RAGTDAESDVDQ
+3465 
-3477 TKDKYNQR
+3477 
-3485 IEALRELVACLTK
+3485 